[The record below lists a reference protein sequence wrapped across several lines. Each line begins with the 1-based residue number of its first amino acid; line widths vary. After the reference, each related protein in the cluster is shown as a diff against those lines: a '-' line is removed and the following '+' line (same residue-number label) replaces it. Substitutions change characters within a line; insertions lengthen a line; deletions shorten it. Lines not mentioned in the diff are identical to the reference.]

1 LFLTDRIVAEKN
13 KLSVEMDPVPP
24 DTTIEAARKQ
34 FEILRRLDVQTRFI
48 MACELSDHLRN
59 VVETG
64 IRLRHP
70 EYDERNVNRQVV
82 RLMIGE
88 TLFKQ
93 ICTDAKRRI

>member
-1 LFLTDRIVAEKN
+1 MFLTDRIVAEKN

-34 FEILRRLDVQTRFI
+34 FEILRRLDAQTRLKMMFE
-48 MACELSDHLRN
+48 MSDYLRSI
-59 VVETG
+59 VEAG
-64 IRLRHP
+64 VRLRHP
-70 EYDERNVNRQVV
+70 EYDERKVNRQVV

-93 ICTDAKRRI
+93 ICTDAKRKI

>member
-1 LFLTDRIVAEKN
+1 MNPISA
-13 KLSVEMDPVPP
+13 

-34 FEILRRLDVQTRFI
+34 FEILRRLDAQTRLN
-48 MACELSDHLRN
+48 MACELSDNLRN
-59 VVETG
+59 IVEAG
-64 IRLRHP
+64 VRLRHP

-93 ICTDAKRRI
+93 ICTDAQRPI